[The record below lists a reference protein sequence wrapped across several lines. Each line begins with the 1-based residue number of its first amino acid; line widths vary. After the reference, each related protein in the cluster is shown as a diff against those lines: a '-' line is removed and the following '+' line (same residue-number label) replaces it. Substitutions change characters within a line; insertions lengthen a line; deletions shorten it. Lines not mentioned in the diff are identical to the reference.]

1 MCVFSIIKIGRGQD
15 LVERHREDKVAS
27 RAVLLDVLVTEGDV
41 HEDDHDG
48 VVLRNCEGACEQL
61 AGYAGDEW
69 KDGCRS
75 DIDSSQELPKGK
87 YEGRVQLGVGKN

>member
-1 MCVFSIIKIGRGQD
+1 MCVSIIKIGRGQD

-61 AGYAGDEW
+61 AGYAGDE
-69 KDGCRS
+69 
-75 DIDSSQELPKGK
+75 
-87 YEGRVQLGVGKN
+87 